1 MGFFSGKTKEITTGG
16 NVIRGLKDEGE
27 ALRPLVDRAIEAG
40 GMDYQS
46 FGVNSRIAGFTDP
59 QVAGQQAAL
68 GVAGQGAGGL
78 QGIQQGIAGLRQT
91 AAGAYQPLT
100 QQDIAAQRELL
111 AGSEGAR
118 KLAAERGFK
127 EGLMDIGGASAGS
140 VGGYGGTRADLLR
153 GDALGTYAMGL
164 AGIEGD
170 LQTQAYQGAL
180 DQRALAA
187 QEANQMAQLYGLEAG
202 AEADVYGRQLGQA
215 QTQMDIGAQQQAQ
228 EQREKD
234 FESQE
239 FLEEQ
244 NDPFLKAQKATGAVT
259 DFSTLFTPQQ
269 TTLQKKKSGFDRALG
284 LGVMAAGILAAP
296 MTGGASLAAVGS
308 GAQMAQSAYGGR
320 LGKYAA
326 GSTVGGMASYPY
338 GGSPMTVDSI
348 LASKADLMQMG
359 PTVEKAN
366 YTPENSPLK
375 VPEKSIEE
383 QALLKDLESG
393 GDFVGDKIKGQKMAA
408 LMKAFGDTKVAPE
421 GSGLGQPMGGPT
433 TSQQQ
438 GAGDRRIEYVR
449 GIARADGGS
458 VALEEGGILS
468 RVLGGA
474 KNIASSI
481 GSGIATGAS
490 NAYQNF
496 QNMPAEDKIR
506 YGLAIMAEEDRV
518 GDSGGQA
525 LARAV
530 SGVKAEKRGENLE
543 EAKLARAQA
552 KATKDASTPTGTDR
566 TYIFKAVSQKFG
578 YDYDPLTGEIRG
590 VLKPEQT
597 AEVARLRAEALREF
611 KRTGGDMASVEDLIA
626 DYQATATA
634 TTTAAPPPPVPQKRP
649 GILQRLFG
657 TGGNP

>member
-1 MGFFSGKTKEITTGG
+1 MSFFSGKTKKITTGG
-16 NVIRGLKDEGE
+16 NIIRGLSKEGK
-27 ALRPLVDRAIEAG
+27 ALRPIIDRAIQAG
-40 GMDYQS
+40 DTDYQG
-46 FGVNSRIAGFTDP
+46 FGADARIAGFTNP

-68 GVAGQGAGGL
+68 GVAGQGVGGL
-78 QGIQQGIAGLRQT
+78 QQMQQNLAGLGQV
-91 AAGAYQPLT
+91 AAGSYQPLT

-127 EGLMDIGGASAGS
+127 EGVMDIGGAAAGS

-180 DQRALAA
+180 ADRGLAA
-187 QEANQMAQLYGLEAG
+187 QEADQLAKFYGLEAG

-228 EQREKD
+228 EQARKD
-234 FESQE
+234 FEYQE
-239 FLEEQ
+239 FIEEQ

-269 TTLQKKKSGFDRALG
+269 TTLQKKKSGFDKALG
-284 LGVMAAGILAAP
+284 VGMMVAGATMGLPPTVTAGLLQ
-296 MTGGASLAAVGS
+296 GGASQAS
-308 GAQMAQSAYGGR
+308 GAYGGSMGMH
-320 LGKYAA
+320 LGKYAS

-348 LASKADLMQMG
+348 LASKADSMQMG

-366 YTPENSPLK
+366 YTPENSPLR

-421 GSGLGQPMGGPT
+421 GSGLGQPMGGPS

-438 GAGDRRIEYVR
+438 GAGDRRIEYRR

-496 QNMPAEDKIR
+496 QNMPAEDKMR
-506 YGLAIMAEEDRV
+506 YGLAIMAEEDKV

-530 SGVKAEKRGENLE
+530 SGVQAEKRGEDLE
-543 EAKLARAQA
+543 EAKLKAVKA
-552 KATKDASTPTGTDR
+552 KAAVAALPDVMPNTIYDNIVAKIGARWNAKVTRDPNTNRVISVQGQGIYADDQQL
-566 TYIFKAVSQKFG
+566 IDDAVSNAISAAEEIYATQ
-578 YDYDPLTGEIRG
+578 PLSNFY
-590 VLKPEQT
+590 
-597 AEVARLRAEALREF
+597 REF
-611 KRTGGDMASVEDLIA
+611 SKVES
-626 DYQATATA
+626 QFG
-634 TTTAAPPPPVPQKRP
+634 PQ
-649 GILQRLFG
+649 
-657 TGGNP
+657 